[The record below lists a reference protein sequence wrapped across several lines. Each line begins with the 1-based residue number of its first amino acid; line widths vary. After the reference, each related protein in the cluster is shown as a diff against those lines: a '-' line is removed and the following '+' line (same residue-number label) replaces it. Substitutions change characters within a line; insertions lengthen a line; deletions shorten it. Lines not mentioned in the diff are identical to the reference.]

1 MPSVLLAWRIEE
13 NSSRPHTLFR
23 WTERSETGTTKSVA
37 TNTTESPQMTLL
49 EKGIVASVS
58 GLILLG
64 ITIWVVIRFLR
75 RKAQGERAA
84 FLLTRGLRESGGMVQ
99 NCEKGLSE

>member
-23 WTERSETGTTKSVA
+23 WTERSETGTTKGVA
-37 TNTTESPQMTLL
+37 TNTTESPQITLL
-49 EKGIVASVS
+49 EKSIIASVS
-58 GLILLG
+58 GLILLS

-75 RKAQGERAA
+75 RKAQGEMAA
-84 FLLTRGLRESGGMVQ
+84 FLSTRGLRESGGMVQ
-99 NCEKGLSE
+99 NREKRLSE